1 MTIDANTDKQTP
13 LRAGYNSLVPDL
25 DKWRQF
31 DRDWLISRQR
41 LQQTHLQSSA
51 HHNGLL
57 SHWRAMMQ
65 KLLLKPVRVK

>member
-31 DRDWLISRQR
+31 DRDWLISRQL
-41 LQQTHLQSSA
+41 LQQTHTQSSA

-57 SHWRAMMQ
+57 SHWRTMMQ

>member
-1 MTIDANTDKQTP
+1 MTIDANTDKQMP

-31 DRDWLISRQR
+31 DRDLLIS
-41 LQQTHLQSSA
+41 QQLLKKTGIKASA
-51 HHNGLL
+51 DSNGLL
-57 SHWRAMMQ
+57 NHWRAMMQ